1 MVLIPSI
8 KTGDRKFPMFNHRV
22 KEVYEQLT
30 KGLKPDDYLFDRKDF
45 DAVGEGKK
53 NMNNINLATEIKK
66 CYERHTGKKMW
77 VKPFVNM
84 RSSCIIEL
92 VEIYKF
98 SEFEVSK
105 CVGNSPKVVRKHYM
119 NQMQA
124 DHRKEAEAQKIED
137 EGPNSG
143 DNRPA
148 PQRSAACRTD
158 TVTMPIEVYER
169 LIKERETLRNQRLNA
184 LLDAVEDRSVPPQR
198 KSAKTKKVH
207 PTGFEPVTSCSV
219 DRCSIQ
225 LS

>member
-1 MVLIPSI
+1 
-8 KTGDRKFPMFNHRV
+8 
-22 KEVYEQLT
+22 
-30 KGLKPDDYLFDRKDF
+30 
-45 DAVGEGKK
+45 
-53 NMNNINLATEIKK
+53 
-66 CYERHTGKKMW
+66 
-77 VKPFVNM
+77 M

-124 DHRKEAEAQKIED
+124 DHRKEAEAQKVED
-137 EGPNSG
+137 EQGQIGDKIG

-158 TVTMPIEVYER
+158 TVTMPIEEYER
-169 LIKERETLRNQRLNA
+169 LIKERETLRNQRLNV

-198 KSAKTKKVH
+198 KSAKTNKVH

>member
-1 MVLIPSI
+1 M
-8 KTGDRKFPMFNHRV
+8 
-22 KEVYEQLT
+22 
-30 KGLKPDDYLFDRKDF
+30 
-45 DAVGEGKK
+45 
-53 NMNNINLATEIKK
+53 
-66 CYERHTGKKMW
+66 
-77 VKPFVNM
+77 
-84 RSSCIIEL
+84 
-92 VEIYKF
+92 EIYKF

-105 CVGNSPKVVRKHYM
+105 CVGNSPKFVRKHYM

-124 DHRKEAEAQKIED
+124 DHRKEAEAQKVED
-137 EGPNSG
+137 EQRQME

-158 TVTMPIEVYER
+158 TVTMPIEDYER
-169 LIKERETLRNQRLNA
+169 VIKERETLRNQRLNV
-184 LLDAVEDRSVPPQR
+184 LRDAVEYRSVPLQS